1 MTDERNIMSEAV
13 FGYMLIGAGGISAI
27 VSVIVVI
34 ASIIEGTYRC
44 RGIDI
49 REICAGCVVW
59 SLYFAFLAWC
69 LVSIGLT
76 KIA

>member
-1 MTDERNIMSEAV
+1 MSEAV
-13 FGYMLIGAGGISAI
+13 FGYMLIGAGGLSAI

-34 ASIIEGTYRC
+34 ASIIEATYRC

-59 SLYFAFLAWC
+59 SLYFAFLAWW